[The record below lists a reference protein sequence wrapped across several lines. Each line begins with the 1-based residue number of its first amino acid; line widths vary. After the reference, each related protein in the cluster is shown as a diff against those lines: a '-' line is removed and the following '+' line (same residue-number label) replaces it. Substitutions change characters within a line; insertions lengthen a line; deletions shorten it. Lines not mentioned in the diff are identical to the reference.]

1 MSPAATPAAPRTV
14 RGFLAPYLR
23 EQARP
28 LAIGVLL
35 VSVTNVLQLSV
46 PYLSKRAIDAMQAQS
61 FPHAREFAY
70 LILAVAL
77 GQAVIRVF
85 SRTFLLDAGRQ
96 VEFRVRNDLFGH
108 LTRLTPSFYD
118 KAGVGDVM
126 SRLVNDLGQ
135 LRMLIGP
142 GMLMLVNAVAAYAVA
157 LPAMWRLE
165 PHLTLIA
172 LGPYLPLLFLLQW
185 QAKRMFGR
193 MRAVQD
199 ELGTLSSRIQ
209 ENLAGQ
215 LTVKAY
221 GREESEVATFAV
233 QNDAYYRANLGLSRA
248 RAQIAIL
255 FGALSGLGATAV
267 LGVGGY
273 AVMHGGLT
281 LGGYAAF
288 SGYLAELSA
297 RASMLGFVIAAWQ
310 RGRAALSR
318 VGELFVAKPDFVDP
332 HPAESLPLRGL
343 VEVRDLTVE
352 YPLPE
357 SARER
362 SRRVLDGVSFSLA
375 PGRSLAIVGKT
386 GSGKSTLLSA
396 LARLIDVP
404 AGVVR
409 YDGRDLTDWP
419 LRSLRKQL
427 GFVPQEPF
435 LFSATL
441 RDNIAL
447 GRPDASDAAVRE
459 AVDAARLAADTLA
472 LPQGLQTE
480 VGERGVTLS
489 GGQRSRAALARAL
502 LVDPRLLLL
511 DDPFANVDADTA
523 RALWDE
529 LQARFPDRTRILVTH
544 RLSLAMACDEILLL
558 DNGKLGERGRHEDLL
573 GQGGLYA
580 QLFQRE
586 RLVESLEQEA
596 LSATLKEAS

>member
-1 MSPAATPAAPRTV
+1 MSSPAAPAVPHSPSA
-14 RGFLAPYLR
+14 FLGPYLK

-35 VSVTNVLQLSV
+35 VCITNALQLSV
-46 PYLSKRAIDAMQAQS
+46 PYLSKRAIDAMQASS
-61 FPHAREFAY
+61 FSHARQFAY
-70 LILAVAL
+70 LILIVAL
-77 GQAVIRVF
+77 VQAVVRVF
-85 SRTFLLDAGRQ
+85 SRTYLLDAGRQ
-96 VEFRVRNDLFGH
+96 VEFRVRNDLFAH
-108 LTRLTPSFYD
+108 LTRLTPSFYE

-126 SRLVNDLGQ
+126 SRCVNDLGN
-135 LRMLIGP
+135 LRLLIGP
-142 GMLMLVNAVAAYAVA
+142 GLLMLVNAVAAYAVA
-157 LPAMWRLE
+157 LPVMWRLE

-221 GREESEVATFAV
+221 GREESEVAAFSS
-233 QNDAYYRANLGLSRA
+233 QNEVYYRANLGLAKA
-248 RAQIAIL
+248 RAQIGIL
-255 FGALSGLGATAV
+255 FGVLSGIGTTAV
-267 LGVGGY
+267 LGLGGY
-273 AVMHGGLT
+273 AVIRGGLT

-288 SGYLAELSA
+288 SGYLAELSV
-297 RASMLGFVIAAWQ
+297 RTNMLGMIFAAWQ

-318 VGELFVAKPDFVDP
+318 VDELFIARPDFVDP
-332 HPAESLPLRGL
+332 HPAETPSLRGEL
-343 VEVRDLTVE
+343 EVRDLTVT
-352 YPLPE
+352 YTLPE
-357 SARER
+357 GASER
-362 SRRVLDGVSFSLA
+362 TRRVLDGISFDLS
-375 PGRSLAIVGKT
+375 PGRSLAVVGKT
-386 GSGKSTLLSA
+386 GAGKTTLLLA

-404 AGVVR
+404 EGAVR

-419 LRSLRKQL
+419 LRGLRQQL

-441 RDNIAL
+441 RDNIAF
-447 GRPDASDAAVRE
+447 GRPNASETAVRE
-459 AVDAARLAADTLA
+459 AVEAARLSADLAA
-472 LPQGLQTE
+472 LPEGLQTE

-489 GGQRSRAALARAL
+489 GGQRTRAALARAL
-502 LVDPRLLLL
+502 IVDPHLLLL

-529 LQARFPDRTRILVTH
+529 LQARFQDRTRILVTH

-558 DNGKLGERGRHEDLL
+558 ENGRVGERGQHEELL
-573 GQGGLYA
+573 RRRGPYA
-580 QLFQRE
+580 TLFQRE
-586 RLVESLEQEA
+586 RLEEELRSQVVEP
-596 LSATLKEAS
+596 LKEAS

>member
-1 MSPAATPAAPRTV
+1 MASEATPAAPDSV
-14 RGFLAPYLR
+14 RGFLGPYLR

-35 VSVTNVLQLSV
+35 VCVTNVLQLSV

-61 FPHAREFAY
+61 FPHARQFAY
-70 LILAVAL
+70 LILSVAL

-85 SRTFLLDAGRQ
+85 SRIFLLDAGRQ
-96 VEFRVRNDLFGH
+96 VEFRVRNDLFAH

-118 KAGVGDVM
+118 RAGVGDVM
-126 SRLVNDLGQ
+126 SRCVNDLGQ

-142 GMLMLVNAVAAYAVA
+142 GLLMLVNAAAAYAVA
-157 LPAMWRLE
+157 LPAMWRLDAR
-165 PHLTLIA
+165 LTVMA

-185 QAKRMFGR
+185 QAKRLFTR

-221 GREESEVATFAV
+221 GREESEVAAFAV

-297 RASMLGFVIAAWQ
+297 RASMLGFIIAAWQ

-318 VGELFVAKPDFVDP
+318 VGELLVAKPDFVDP
-332 HPAESLPLRGL
+332 HPNESAPLRGS
-343 VEVRDLTVE
+343 VEVHDLSVE
-352 YPLPE
+352 YALPE
-357 SARER
+357 GARER
-362 SRRVLDGVSFSLA
+362 TRRVLDGVSFKLTPGQSLA
-375 PGRSLAIVGKT
+375 VVGKT
-386 GSGKSTLLSA
+386 GAGKSTLLSA

-404 AGVVR
+404 QGVVR

-419 LRSLRKQL
+419 LHSLRKQL

-447 GRPDASDAAVRE
+447 GRPDASEAAVRE
-459 AVDAARLAADTLA
+459 AVEAARLGADIVA
-472 LPQGLQTE
+472 LPEGLQTE

-558 DNGKLGERGRHEDLL
+558 ADGKLGERGRHDDLL
-573 GQGGLYA
+573 RQGGLYA

-586 RLVESLEQEA
+586 RLVESLESET
-596 LSATLKEAS
+596 LTATLKEAS